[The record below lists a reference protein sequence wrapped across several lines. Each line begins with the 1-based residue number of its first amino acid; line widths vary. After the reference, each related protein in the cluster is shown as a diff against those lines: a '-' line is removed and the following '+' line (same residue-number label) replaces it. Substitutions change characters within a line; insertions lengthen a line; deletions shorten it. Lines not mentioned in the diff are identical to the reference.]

1 MTNIRYASELRTLN
15 IFEKEKEIAN
25 LFGVYCNTHTVSIEG
40 GIYGIGGETAC
51 FNATSTKKGEGG
63 GWCDMPNHVGRSI
76 RRDHRIIF
84 QLPSGSIDQTKFVA
98 CFT

>member
-1 MTNIRYASELRTLN
+1 MQILLV
-15 IFEKEKEIAN
+15 
-25 LFGVYCNTHTVSIEG
+25 GYCNTQTVNIEG

-51 FNATSTKKGEGG
+51 FIATGTKKGEGG

-84 QLPSGSIDQTKFVA
+84 QLSSGSIDQTKFVA